1 MGADASTRS
10 VDPSAS
16 PSDESSKATPKD
28 RQPGQVSQPR
38 LTPDQ
43 ARLVQELAQ
52 TDQKVRAH
60 EAAHQ
65 AAAGG
70 LGGAVSFSY
79 QTGPDGRSYA
89 VGGEVPVDMSSG
101 RTPEETMARAEQIR
115 AAALAPADPSPQD
128 LSVAAQ
134 ASQMEAAARQ
144 EMLQQQ
150 MAVLHARQAGRKDVA
165 PVLGAKPGAGA
176 EGEAHVPSV
185 DSTGA
190 RVAGSGQPDVGQQ
203 ALTTLATLA
212 SDRAASGTTS
222 VQVQQLARLA
232 SAAYGM

>member
-1 MGADASTRS
+1 MDASS
-10 VDPSAS
+10 
-16 PSDESSKATPKD
+16 EATPKD
-28 RQPGQVSQPR
+28 RQARQVGHDR

-43 ARLVQELAQ
+43 ERLIQELAQ

-101 RTPEETMARAEQIR
+101 RTPEETLSRAEQIR
-115 AAALAPADPSPQD
+115 AAAMAPADPSPQD

-144 EMLQQQ
+144 ALLQQQ
-150 MAVLHARQAGRKDVA
+150 MAVLHARQAGSADMA
-165 PVLGAKPGAGA
+165 PVLGTRPKAGA
-176 EGEAHVPSV
+176 KAGESSIPSG
-185 DSTGA
+185 DSTSTSA
-190 RVAGSGQPDVGQQ
+190 SGSDQPDVGQQ
-203 ALTTLATLA
+203 ASSTLAALA
-212 SDRAASGTTS
+212 SDRASSGMS
-222 VQVQQLARLA
+222 GVQVQQLARLA

>member
-1 MGADASTRS
+1 VGADASTRS

-150 MAVLHARQAGRKDVA
+150 MAVLHARQAGRTDAA
-165 PVLGAKPGAGA
+165 PVLGARPGAGA
-176 EGEAHVPSV
+176 EGEAHASG
-185 DSTGA
+185 DSTSTS
-190 RVAGSGQPDVGQQ
+190 VSGSGQPDVGQQ